1 MSDLSSEP
9 SRQQRP
15 RRYDAGSSCAR
26 DPTTVRDTV
35 DPGDATA
42 RNYRY
47 QHAYGVTLLVAAKR
61 GLRPYVAIWC
71 EQHEDFLAQRHD
83 GVFDGYQIKTARP
96 ELGAWRLNDPEVTK
110 SIGRFVDLVTAFG
123 NRIGDLFFVSNTEFD
138 EITSQSTDTKRRGR
152 SPKLFLTH
160 LRGCVAPSSL
170 AAPFSDAFT
179 ELQAA
184 CGCDADQLFA
194 VLQRVNLMVGP
205 SRGEFD
211 ATLSHEHLGQ
221 LDDCRNLN
229 PAQLDAFRDDLV
241 AIVHRASSL
250 QVTDPIR
257 HLRPVIEAGDSDPV
271 LAAKRVAVDV
281 VAYRAPQAIE
291 VTFRFPGEPT
301 LALGTTRPAHVLEK
315 KLAAGGLEQELDYN
329 ASRSQAMCIKTA

>member
-1 MSDLSSEP
+1 M
-9 SRQQRP
+9 
-15 RRYDAGSSCAR
+15 
-26 DPTTVRDTV
+26 
-35 DPGDATA
+35 
-42 RNYRY
+42 
-47 QHAYGVTLLVAAKR
+47 
-61 GLRPYVAIWC
+61 
-71 EQHEDFLAQRHD
+71 
-83 GVFDGYQIKTARP
+83 
-96 ELGAWRLNDPEVTK
+96 
-110 SIGRFVDLVTAFG
+110 
-123 NRIGDLFFVSNTEFD
+123 SNTEFD

-257 HLRPVIEAGDSDPV
+257 HLRPLIEAGDSDPV

-315 KLAAGGLEQELDYN
+315 KLAAGGLEQELDYIRGRERAAEYN
-329 ASRSQAMCIKTA
+329 LLEDVARRPEAYPELLQQIEQMVLGEAAEAHLRARQQPSPYGPRC